1 VKREQKIKMR
11 TLFTTT
17 IILALVFSM
26 AGCASSS
33 ENGGNAVENDKG
45 YIMADLS
52 EKLVNT
58 EGGIW
63 TFSGVDN
70 DLHYIYVLQFYD
82 TNKICFSYDT
92 RRNEYEAYTN
102 IIQRKGTFT
111 VENDILTANFTS
123 LTGSQYNSPNPSDE
137 PLSENLSQRMEM
149 EITERTI
156 MIQQHPGKGFY
167 LENPD
172 YDQSKTPEVE
182 ATEYKLIVKQ
192 VRGNNLFENQNEKIE
207 FIAERPI
214 ID

>member
-1 VKREQKIKMR
+1 MR
-11 TLFTTT
+11 ILLTTT
-17 IILALVFSM
+17 IILSLVFSM

-33 ENGGNAVENDKG
+33 GNGGDAMKNNKAYTG
-45 YIMADLS
+45 ADLS
-52 EKLVNT
+52 KKLIHT

-63 TFSGVDN
+63 TFSGVEN
-70 DLHYIYVLQFYD
+70 GLHYIYILQFYD

-92 RRNEYEAYTN
+92 RRNKYEAYTN
-102 IIQRKGTFT
+102 NIQRRGTFT

-156 MIQQHPGKGFY
+156 MIRQHPGKGFY

-192 VRGNNLFENQNEKIE
+192 VHGNNLFENQNEKIE